1 MQHEGK
7 IYFETADKVSVI
19 EGVDNIKEFMED
31 RAYLAKAMGY
41 DAIIKNDM
49 LQIFDE
55 GELYGTY
62 FQHKHMN

>member
-1 MQHEGK
+1 MQRDHK
-7 IYFETADKVSVI
+7 IYFETSEKVSVI

-31 RAYLAKAMGY
+31 RAYLAKTMGY
-41 DAIIKNDM
+41 DAVIVNDM

>member
-1 MQHEGK
+1 MRHEGK
-7 IYFETADKVSVI
+7 IYFETSEKVSVI
-19 EGVDNIKEFMED
+19 EGVDNIQEFMED
-31 RAYLAKAMGY
+31 RAYLAKTMGY
-41 DAIIKNDM
+41 DAIIVNDM

>member
-1 MQHEGK
+1 MQRDHK
-7 IYFETADKVSVI
+7 IYFETAEKVSVI

-31 RAYLAKAMGY
+31 RAYLAKTMGY
-41 DAIIKNDM
+41 DAIIVNDM

>member
-1 MQHEGK
+1 MHQDHK
-7 IYFETADKVSVI
+7 IYFETAEKVSVI

-31 RAYLAKAMGY
+31 RAYLAKTMGY
-41 DAIIKNDM
+41 DAVIVNDM

>member
-1 MQHEGK
+1 MQRDHK
-7 IYFETADKVSVI
+7 IYFETSEKVSVI

-31 RAYLAKAMGY
+31 RAYLAKTMGY
-41 DAIIKNDM
+41 DAIIVNDM

>member
-1 MQHEGK
+1 MQRDHK
-7 IYFETADKVSVI
+7 IYFETSEKVSVI

-41 DAIIKNDM
+41 DAIIVNDM
-49 LQIFDE
+49 LQIFDD

>member
-1 MQHEGK
+1 MHQDHK
-7 IYFETADKVSVI
+7 IYFETAEKVSVI

-41 DAIIKNDM
+41 DAIIVNDM
-49 LQIFDE
+49 LQIFDD

>member
-1 MQHEGK
+1 MQRDHK
-7 IYFETADKVSVI
+7 IYFETEEKVSVI

-31 RAYLAKAMGY
+31 RAYLAKTMGY
-41 DAIIKNDM
+41 DAIIVNDM

>member
-1 MQHEGK
+1 MRHEGK
-7 IYFETADKVSVI
+7 IYFETEEKVSVI

-31 RAYLAKAMGY
+31 RAYLAKTMGY
-41 DAIIKNDM
+41 DAIIVNDM

>member
-7 IYFETADKVSVI
+7 IYFETADKLSVI

>member
-1 MQHEGK
+1 MQRDHK
-7 IYFETADKVSVI
+7 IYFETSEKVSVI

-31 RAYLAKAMGY
+31 RAYLAKTMGY
-41 DAIIKNDM
+41 GAIIVNDM
-49 LQIFDE
+49 LQIFDD

>member
-1 MQHEGK
+1 MQRDHK
-7 IYFETADKVSVI
+7 IYFETSEKVSVI

-31 RAYLAKAMGY
+31 RAYLAKTMGY
-41 DAIIKNDM
+41 DAIIVNDM
-49 LQIFDE
+49 LQIFDD

>member
-1 MQHEGK
+1 MRQAGK
-7 IYFETADKVSVI
+7 IYFETSEKVSVI

-31 RAYLAKAMGY
+31 RAYLAKTMGY
-41 DAIIKNDM
+41 DAIIVNDM

>member
-1 MQHEGK
+1 MQRDHK
-7 IYFETADKVSVI
+7 IYFETLEKVSVI
-19 EGVDNIKEFMED
+19 EGVENIKEFMED

-41 DAIIKNDM
+41 DAIIVNDM
-49 LQIFDE
+49 LQIFDD

>member
-1 MQHEGK
+1 MQRDHK
-7 IYFETADKVSVI
+7 IYFETSEKVAVI

-41 DAIIKNDM
+41 DAIIVNDM
-49 LQIFDE
+49 LQIFDD

>member
-1 MQHEGK
+1 MHRDHK
-7 IYFETADKVSVI
+7 IYFETAEKVSVI

-41 DAIIKNDM
+41 DAIIVNDM
-49 LQIFDE
+49 LQIFDD

>member
-1 MQHEGK
+1 MQQDHK
-7 IYFETADKVSVI
+7 IYFETSEKVSVI

-31 RAYLAKAMGY
+31 RAYLAKTMGY
-41 DAIIKNDM
+41 DAIIVNDM

>member
-1 MQHEGK
+1 MRHEGK
-7 IYFETADKVSVI
+7 IYFETSEKVSVI

-41 DAIIKNDM
+41 DAIIVNDM
-49 LQIFDE
+49 LQIFDD

>member
-1 MQHEGK
+1 MRHEGK
-7 IYFETADKVSVI
+7 IYFETSEKVSVI

-31 RAYLAKAMGY
+31 RAYLAKTMGY
-41 DAIIKNDM
+41 DAIIVNDM
-49 LQIFDE
+49 LQIFDD

>member
-1 MQHEGK
+1 MRHEGK
-7 IYFETADKVSVI
+7 IYFETEEKVSVI

-31 RAYLAKAMGY
+31 RAYLAKTMGY
-41 DAIIKNDM
+41 DAIIVNDM
-49 LQIFDE
+49 LQIFDD